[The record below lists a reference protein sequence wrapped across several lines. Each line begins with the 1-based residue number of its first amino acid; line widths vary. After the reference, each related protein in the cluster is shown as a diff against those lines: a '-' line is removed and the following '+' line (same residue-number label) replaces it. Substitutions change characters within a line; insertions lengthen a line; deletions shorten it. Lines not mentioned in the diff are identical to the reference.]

1 MLVLGIDPGTY
12 HVGYGLICVG
22 GGKQELVDFG
32 VFRVSRQ
39 QSFPSRLKDIYA
51 SAIQLIQA
59 NHPDVMVIEE
69 SFFSKN
75 AKTALTLGHAR
86 GVLMLAGA
94 QEELP
99 IFEYAPREI
108 KQSVTGNG
116 GATKDQVQWMVQ
128 QTLGIKDKL
137 PEDAAD
143 ALAVALCHVYRSNNP
158 IGNLKR

>member
-12 HVGYGLICVG
+12 HVGYGLVRVG

-51 SAIQLIQA
+51 SVTQLIQS
-59 NHPDVMVIEE
+59 NQPDVMVIEE

-94 QEELP
+94 QEDLP

-116 GATKDQVQWMVQ
+116 GAAKEQVQWMVR
-128 QTLGIKDKL
+128 QTLSIKDNL
-137 PEDAAD
+137 QEDAAD
-143 ALAVALCHVYRSNNP
+143 ALAVALCHVYRSKNP
-158 IGNLKR
+158 LGNIKR